1 MSNKRQ
7 EMFLSRNPVLKRFT
21 KNTIVKNFG
30 ITSEEFDK
38 LIKDGFIEENTNDIC
53 IGCHRIWSQD
63 NDQCIYCGEEEF
75 GKEDG
80 YYSYK

>member
-1 MSNKRQ
+1 MSNKRR

-21 KNTIVKNFG
+21 KNTVIKNFG

-38 LIKDGFIEENTNDIC
+38 LIDDGFIEENNNDIC
-53 IGCHRIWSQD
+53 VGCYRTWNH
-63 NDQCIYCGEEEF
+63 NHVQCIYCGDEEF